1 MLHIPRSHSEP
12 CRARDIDEI
21 RWSDPTMI
29 HRAIQH
35 DHIYYSAS
43 GPWTQSLNTSQDGTS
58 SIRYLQSVPFA
69 ASHAVPFGDDH
80 TNISSAFENLGLED
94 VITAAGE
101 SLQMSQRKGP
111 LWKKV
116 LKAPYKGAKYV
127 VKKWMNPSPE
137 CMRCVQMTSWI
148 VVIISAIIGTVVTLV
163 KIC

>member
-1 MLHIPRSHSEP
+1 
-12 CRARDIDEI
+12 
-21 RWSDPTMI
+21 
-29 HRAIQH
+29 
-35 DHIYYSAS
+35 
-43 GPWTQSLNTSQDGTS
+43 
-58 SIRYLQSVPFA
+58 VPFA
-69 ASHAVPFGDDH
+69 ASHAVPFGNDH
-80 TNISSAFENLGLED
+80 TNISSTFENLQLED
-94 VITAAGE
+94 VITPAGE
-101 SLQMSQRKGP
+101 TPRTSQRKRP